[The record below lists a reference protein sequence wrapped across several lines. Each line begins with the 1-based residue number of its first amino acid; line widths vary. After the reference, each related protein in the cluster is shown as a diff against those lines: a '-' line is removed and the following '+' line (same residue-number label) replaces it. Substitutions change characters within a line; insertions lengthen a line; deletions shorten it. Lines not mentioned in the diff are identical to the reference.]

1 MKKDSSQQILII
13 SILTLTIT
21 ILWIYLSIYRTL
33 NKKEKATLTPQE
45 TRVLNPKLDGTVF
58 EELKKRKF

>member
-1 MKKDSSQQILII
+1 MKKDYSQQILII

-33 NKKEKATLTPQE
+33 NKKEKPVLDPQE
-45 TRVLNPKLDGTVF
+45 IQVLNPKLDGTVF
-58 EELKKRKF
+58 EELEKRKI